1 MNLHPSVCKFVRL
14 LATNSLLVELD
25 HLFFWYC
32 KWNQRSKNNQTVKE
46 LSFQQ
51 TFNFLVRVSKCPKL
65 LNEDFLKKKKIVLTG
80 NVWKETKSMFSI
92 ILRRSYIC
100 GKVSSQILGLK
111 ALGSLAR
118 FHFLAKWKK
127 EKKKIYLIFFKCP
140 WTLKRV
146 FYT

>member
-32 KWNQRSKNNQTVKE
+32 KWNQRSKNNQIVKE

-127 EKKKIYLIFFKCP
+127 EKKKDLPDFFQVP
-140 WTLKRV
+140 LDS
-146 FYT
+146 

>member
-25 HLFFWYC
+25 HSFFWYC
-32 KWNQRSKNNQTVKE
+32 KWNQRSKNNQIVKE

-65 LNEDFLKKKKIVLTG
+65 LNEDFLKKKIVLTG

-118 FHFLAKWKK
+118 FHFLGKWKK
-127 EKKKIYLIFFKCP
+127 EKKKIYPIFFKCP
-140 WTLKRV
+140 WALKRV

>member
-65 LNEDFLKKKKIVLTG
+65 LNEDFLKKKNCG

-127 EKKKIYLIFFKCP
+127 EKKKICPIFFKYP
-140 WTLKRV
+140 WALKRV